1 MVIILVQMVDI
12 KMKWVLEKQHVHLN
26 KDFLNLLERR
36 VLFLLNSGV
45 KGGGGYHWIIICN
58 KIYEYK
64 NK

>member
-45 KGGGGYHWIIICN
+45 KGGGVSHWIIICN